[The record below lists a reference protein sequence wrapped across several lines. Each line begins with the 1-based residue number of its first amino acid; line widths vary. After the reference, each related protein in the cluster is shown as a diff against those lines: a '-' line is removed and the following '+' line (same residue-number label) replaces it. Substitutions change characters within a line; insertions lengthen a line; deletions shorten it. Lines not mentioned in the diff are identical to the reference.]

1 MVQSDFVDS
10 KTGDTLTLLQI
21 DKRDLKPWLLPL
33 GLNEGEV
40 VPNQGVGNA
49 RFHVSTG
56 PLKVNVLTWQV
67 NQTRL
72 ALVSTSLTKD
82 QLLELASKI
91 QPSR

>member
-21 DKRDLKPWLLPL
+21 DKRDLKPWLMQL

-40 VPNQGVGNA
+40 VANQGAGNA

-56 PLKVNVLTWQV
+56 PVKVNVLTWQV